1 MAPAVIGQAP
11 SAVAWKEIPSAYVI
25 CTGDRATAVSTQRRL
40 AARAQ
45 RAFEVGTGHSPF
57 LASPG
62 QLARIIT
69 EVAAPATAIV

>member
-1 MAPAVIGQAP
+1 MHAD
-11 SAVAWKEIPSAYVI
+11 VAAIRRVLDEHKQVTLVAHSLRRHPGHRS
-25 CTGDRATAVSTQRRL
+25 GRRL

-57 LASPG
+57 LAGPG

-69 EVAAPATAIV
+69 EVAAPATAVV